1 MIGMIITTSK
11 NEVDHGHLSKPGIFN
26 SMKVINAL
34 DGGEIKKKMISDDQ
48 SLFEILYEKYSSK
61 MFGFLITRMESTEKA
76 EELLIKVFSK
86 VWEQI
91 KTLNEN
97 EEKKIMV
104 ILFCTCRDNRVS
116 SNRLLTSL
124 P

>member
-1 MIGMIITTSK
+1 M
-11 NEVDHGHLSKPGIFN
+11 EVDHGHLSKPGTFN
-26 SMKVINAL
+26 SMRVINAL
-34 DGGEIKKKMISDDQ
+34 HGREIKKTMISDDQ

-61 MFGFLITRMESTEKA
+61 IFGFLITRMESTEKA

-91 KTLNEN
+91 KTFNEN
-97 EEKKIMV
+97 EEKRIMV